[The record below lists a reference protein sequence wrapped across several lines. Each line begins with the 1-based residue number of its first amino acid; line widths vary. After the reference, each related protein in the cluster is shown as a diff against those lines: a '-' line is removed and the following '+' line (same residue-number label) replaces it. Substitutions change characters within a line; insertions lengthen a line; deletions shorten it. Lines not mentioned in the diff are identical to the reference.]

1 MVGSLAALVGVAFL
15 ALMIN
20 YSFAS
25 SVSVDPE
32 PFERVLAD
40 SSP

>member
-20 YSFAS
+20 HPFAGG
-25 SVSVDPE
+25 VSVDPE